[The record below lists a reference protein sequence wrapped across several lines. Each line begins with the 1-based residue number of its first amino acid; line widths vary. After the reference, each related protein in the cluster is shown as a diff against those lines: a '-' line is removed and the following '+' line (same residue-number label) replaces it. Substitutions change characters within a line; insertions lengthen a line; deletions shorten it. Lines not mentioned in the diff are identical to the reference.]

1 MDCGVSRD
9 GSNAK
14 NVLKAA
20 RHYGLKA
27 DGYKVEPQTLMEQ
40 AMFPCIIHWNF
51 NHFVVLDG
59 FTGKK
64 AVLNDPARGKV
75 EVSLE
80 EFDQS
85 FTGICLLFAPGED
98 FEPSGKPKSVLDFAA
113 KRLRG
118 ARTAI
123 AFVVLTTVIG
133 SLCEIIQ
140 PGFYQVFMDRLLT
153 GKNPDWAYPFL
164 VLLSVFAGLQIAV
177 AWISVV

>member
-1 MDCGVSRD
+1 MDTNKKKVREPVRKGVAKVPIIMQMEALECGAACLTMVLAYYEKWIPLEQVRVDCGVSRD

-64 AVLNDPARGKV
+64 Q
-75 EVSLE
+75 
-80 EFDQS
+80 F
-85 FTGICLLFAPGED
+85 
-98 FEPSGKPKSVLDFAA
+98 
-113 KRLRG
+113 
-118 ARTAI
+118 
-123 AFVVLTTVIG
+123 
-133 SLCEIIQ
+133 
-140 PGFYQVFMDRLLT
+140 
-153 GKNPDWAYPFL
+153 
-164 VLLSVFAGLQIAV
+164 
-177 AWISVV
+177 